1 VLQKESISHPEFT
14 GYIGIGRSDITP
26 PPGIYARNWGS
37 AKGCADADSKS
48 RDIDRAESLVV
59 VQMTQGDGKVVLDHG
74 LVFGEGL
81 STTMPW
87 LVLRAKIQ
95 MLSCG

>member
-1 VLQKESISHPEFT
+1 MDIAGTLMELVIAELIRNVLKKKE
-14 GYIGIGRSDITP
+14 
-26 PPGIYARNWGS
+26 
-37 AKGCADADSKS
+37 GCADADSKS